1 MSWINR
7 EFWQYAVDCVGICRR
22 GVSRLCDDQR
32 TDNGPIAAR
41 AQAFID
47 EQRAIDQ
54 RECAARHG
62 SAGVA
67 YQACMQAKSIDRRV
81 MLEEMLEQ
89 LEGRRTAL
97 AKQCHDPVT
106 AAPAV
111 CYDT

>member
-1 MSWINR
+1 MRWIALV
-7 EFWQYAVDCVGICRR
+7 FVAVGLAGCATI
-22 GVSRLCDDQR
+22 SAP
-32 TDNGPIAAR
+32 DNGPIAAR

-97 AKQCHDPVT
+97 AKQCHDPFT

-111 CYDT
+111 CYDI